1 MRSLSETKDD
11 LFLKDV
17 KKKLSRRVV
26 ELPQFVQDALA
37 DARLEQQGNRGRFGP
52 KYQDQDLICPR
63 PNRSFITPNTL
74 SSVFCRFKKGLM
86 LKTRF
91 HDLRHGH
98 ASQALQDGTPVKTV
112 QRRLGHATAA
122 FTLDVYGHL
131 MPGDD
136 RRAVDAHKKE
146 WRQRWN
152 APAKNERSTEKRMLK
167 TQHTFG
173 GISFKWIFK

>member
-37 DARLEQQGNRGRFGP
+37 DARREQQQHREQLGA

-63 PNRSFITPNTL
+63 PDGSFITPNTL
-74 SSVFCRFKKGLM
+74 SSVFCRFSKGLM

-98 ASQALQDGTPVKTV
+98 ATLAS
-112 QRRLGHATAA
+112 RTARPSK
-122 FTLDVYGHL
+122 L
-131 MPGDD
+131 
-136 RRAVDAHKKE
+136 
-146 WRQRWN
+146 
-152 APAKNERSTEKRMLK
+152 S
-167 TQHTFG
+167 
-173 GISFKWIFK
+173 